1 LGDTT
6 VCCISARVTGL
17 RTVCGGAFSAVIA
30 ATGLAVA
37 VDPSVPVDVSPAV
50 DVSISFA
57 CRAAVATGCA
67 LLTSVSARVGRSVL
81 PVSDNVESAIAR
93 LVSAGPRSPAATSAL
108 IEFMADN
115 AGDGFSVGKAGVFAG
130 SATLAAREAS
140 CGADM
145 PADTPESPKYCG
157 GAMPKIPGTI
167 RLMATSAAI
176 PLSR

>member
-1 LGDTT
+1 
-6 VCCISARVTGL
+6 
-17 RTVCGGAFSAVIA
+17 
-30 ATGLAVA
+30 LAVA

-50 DVSISFA
+50 DLSISFA
-57 CRAAVATGCA
+57 CRAAAATCCA
-67 LLTSVSARVGRSVL
+67 LLTSVFALVGRSVL
-81 PVSDNVESAIAR
+81 LVFDNVESAIAR
-93 LVSAGPRSPAATSAL
+93 LASAGPRSPAATSAL
-108 IEFMADN
+108 IESMADDID
-115 AGDGFSVGKAGVFAG
+115 DGFSVGGAGVFAG
-130 SATLAAREAS
+130 SATLSAREVP